1 MVRSR
6 IENTVAYMLLAS
18 KNSDH
23 ALAVTICLLFAPGIS
38 PRVLIYIQT
47 LLIPVAGMLPI
58 AFMKWF
64 SLVSVFL
71 FMVSMLLHFC
81 LIWKVTWQPCNRNSM
96 NVFKSKPCKYIA
108 GCSAQI
114 TLVVNC
120 CNSLFISWEW
130 NIHPI

>member
-1 MVRSR
+1 MVHSR

-47 LLIPVAGMLPI
+47 LPIPVAGMLPI
-58 AFMKWF
+58 AFMRWF

-114 TLVVNC
+114 TLVVNY